1 VYRDPRNG
9 GILVPVE
16 LATDCTIRLAAY
28 VDTGAAEC
36 IFEREYAEALGLE
49 LPSGVLKRFSTASG
63 GLLIA
68 FGHNVRLST
77 LGHSVDALVFFAD
90 EVQLRRNVLGRQGWL
105 NRLRIGIV
113 HYDSKL
119 YVSDYD

>member
-1 VYRDPRNG
+1 M
-9 GILVPVE
+9 PVE
-16 LATDCTIRLAAY
+16 LATDRSIRLAAY

-36 IFEREYAEALGLE
+36 IFEREYAEALGLTVRA
-49 LPSGVLKRFSTASG
+49 GMLKRFSTASG
-63 GLLIA
+63 GVLTA
-68 FGHNVRLST
+68 FGHTVRLST

-90 EVQLRRNVLGRQGWL
+90 DVQLHRNVLGRQGWL